1 MPRVVR
7 TPSVLTMVG
16 KRLRYTCKALRLT
29 SRDFSASIDVRPN
42 TYSQWETGSRLMDI
56 VSATALA
63 DRYGLTLDWLY
74 RGDVDTLSHALARKL
89 IEQEKE

>member
-1 MPRVVR
+1 
-7 TPSVLTMVG
+7 
-16 KRLRYTCKALRLT
+16 
-29 SRDFSASIDVRPN
+29 
-42 TYSQWETGSRLMDI
+42 MDI